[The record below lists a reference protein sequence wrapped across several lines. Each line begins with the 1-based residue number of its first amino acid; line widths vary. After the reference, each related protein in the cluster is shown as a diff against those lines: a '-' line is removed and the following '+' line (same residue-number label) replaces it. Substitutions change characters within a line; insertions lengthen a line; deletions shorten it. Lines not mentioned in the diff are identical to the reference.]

1 MNFTGTIWRPPYESW
16 SSLLQVTAGCT
27 HHKCKFCTLYEDIP
41 FKFRMSPISEIESD
55 LQELYFTVP
64 DTTRLFL
71 VGANPFVLNT
81 QKLKD
86 IANLA
91 KQYLQRLDSIGCFA
105 RITDITPKTINE
117 LKQLRTLGYNRITIG
132 VETGDDDA
140 LAFMDKGYTSQ
151 DILEQCRK
159 LDEANIEYNF
169 FYLAGIYG
177 KGKSISGVENTA
189 KIFNQLNP
197 KIIGS
202 SMLTVYPTSFL
213 YSEIQKGNWIE
224 ESETEKLEEVKLL
237 IQSLEIKTHFAA
249 LGASNF
255 FNMHGVLPYDKE
267 SLCLEIDRFLSEHSE
282 KSLKNYRTNL
292 KHL

>member
-41 FKFRMSPISEIESD
+41 FKFRMSSADEIESD

-81 QKLKD
+81 QKLKE

-140 LAFMDKGYTSQ
+140 LAFMDKGYTSK